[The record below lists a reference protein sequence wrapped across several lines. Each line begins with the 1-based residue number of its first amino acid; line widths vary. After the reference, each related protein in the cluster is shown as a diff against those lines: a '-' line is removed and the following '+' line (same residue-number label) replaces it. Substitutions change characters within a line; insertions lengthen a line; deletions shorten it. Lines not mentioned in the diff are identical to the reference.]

1 MSDRVII
8 PLPGIGTLEL
18 PQSVFEQYLRKPE
31 ATITASSTKGEAAAE
46 LLTADQAA
54 ERFSLPSS
62 WLLEKARQGAIPHRR
77 IGRYVRFSPGELA
90 EHLKRSPAVAVRSN
104 GHR

>member
-8 PLPGIGTLEL
+8 PLGTLGVLEL
-18 PQSVFEQYLRKPE
+18 PQSVFEQYLRKPD
-31 ATITASSTKGEAAAE
+31 APIAAPAPNGEAAAE

-62 WLLEKARQGAIPHRR
+62 WLLEKARQDAIPHRR
-77 IGRYVRFSPGELA
+77 IGRYVRFSPAELA
-90 EHLKRSPAVAVRSN
+90 EHLKRSSAVAVRSN